1 MKSLFAAVS
10 LALLSGIAF
19 SQTSSPVEKGSTGA
33 SAPAASAPAPGPG
46 MGPGMGM
53 GPGAGP
59 RGRMMRF
66 DAGNTPGWSL
76 MTPEERQVH
85 HDKMLSFK
93 TVEECKAY
101 HDEHVKLMAARAKEQ
116 GKQVRRTRGDPC
128 AMMQRRGLIK

>member
-1 MKSLFAAVS
+1 
-10 LALLSGIAF
+10 
-19 SQTSSPVEKGSTGA
+19 
-33 SAPAASAPAPGPG
+33 
-46 MGPGMGM
+46 
-53 GPGAGP
+53 
-59 RGRMMRF
+59 MMRF

-76 MTPEERQVH
+76 MTPEERQAH

-93 TVEECKAY
+93 TVDECKAY